1 MATSAAAAAG
11 SPWQIRDGC
20 LKVGDEVV
28 LSRVAPNITLT
39 TLKDGAAFVGATS
52 RSSSSRHVFNIGV
65 LRGHRFLSLF
75 RFKLWWMIPTFGD
88 AASKVPVDT
97 QMLLLEAREAS
108 APASG
113 TNVTGDED
121 ANEIFYVI
129 ILPVLD
135 GPFRTSLQGTDVD
148 TLQFCAESGDPNVQT
163 SKFSEAVLI
172 NTDTNPFDLI
182 KKSIRILEKHK
193 GTFSCIEHKKLPA
206 QIDLFG
212 WSTWDAFYDAVDR
225 IGIEEGL
232 KSLLKG
238 GFPPKW
244 LIIDDG
250 WQNILHDTM
259 DNHKLADVE
268 GLKYVSRQVNFD
280 ANPKFKGS
288 GQGKPIELQEFCKS
302 IKEKYGV
309 KYVYAWHTVLGYW
322 GGVSPTS
329 EGMKKYTAKIIYPVQ
344 SPGNLSHVVCGT
356 ILCVE
361 DEGVAFIE
369 PSRIRDFYEDFH
381 RYLASCGVNGVKVD
395 DQNLLEL
402 LGSGYGGRVALTR
415 EFLGA
420 LEESVI
426 NNFKDIS
433 LISSMCMSTDYLYSA
448 KKVAV
453 ARVSEDFMPT
463 EPTFQ
468 TMHIAGVAYTCLL
481 AGEIIVPDWD
491 MFHSNHYTAKFHAAA
506 RAIGGCAVYVSDK
519 PGEHGFDVIKRLVL
533 PDGSILRARYAGRP
547 TRDCLFSDPIT
558 DGKSLMKI
566 WNLNKITGV
575 LGVFNCQR
583 GGIWPPIR
591 GAPYNPPSESE
602 PFIISGIVSPR
613 DVEFLGEVAGEDW
626 LGDCAVYS
634 YTSGELSRMPKKG
647 RLEVTLGFLGFEVF
661 TVSPIRVFD
670 EKYQFA
676 PLGLLDMYNS
686 GGAVEVMNSS
696 LDSSGRKIEIQV
708 RGCGR
713 FGAYSNSKP
722 RSCSISG
729 KEEDL
734 GYDAENGMLT
744 ITLPQECTLR
754 TVAFV
759 Y

>member
-1 MATSAAAAAG
+1 MAASSAAA

-20 LKVGDEVV
+20 LMVRDKVV
-28 LSRVAPNITLT
+28 LSKVAPNITLT
-39 TLKDGAAFVGATS
+39 PSKDGAAFVGATS

-75 RFKLWWMIPTFGD
+75 RFKLWWMIPSFGD

-108 APASG
+108 ATASG
-113 TNVTGDED
+113 FN
-121 ANEIFYVI
+121 
-129 ILPVLD
+129 
-135 GPFRTSLQGTDVD
+135 
-148 TLQFCAESGDPNVQT
+148 GDPNVQT
-163 SKFSEAVLI
+163 SEFSEAVMI
-172 NTDTNPFDLI
+172 NTDTDPFDLI
-182 KKSIRILEKHK
+182 KKSISIK
-193 GTFSCIEHKKLPA
+193 GTFSCTEHEKVQKKTPFIRKILPV
-206 QIDLFG
+206 QVDLFG

-232 KSLLKG
+232 KSLSKG

-244 LIIDDG
+244 LVIDDG
-250 WQNILHDTM
+250 WQNILHDTV
-259 DNHKLADVE
+259 DNRKLADVE

-288 GQGKPIELQEFCKS
+288 GKGKPIELWEFCRS

-309 KYVYAWHTVLGYW
+309 KYVCAWHTALGYW
-322 GGVSPTS
+322 GGESPTL
-329 EGMKKYTAKIIYPVQ
+329 EEMKKYIAKIAYPVQ
-344 SPGNLSHVVCGT
+344 SPGNLSHVVWFT
-356 ILCVE
+356 
-361 DEGVAFIE
+361 FIE
-369 PSRIRDFYEDFH
+369 PSRIHDFHNDFH
-381 RYLASCGVNGVKVD
+381 RYLTSCSVDGVKVD
-395 DQNLLEL
+395 DQNLLET

-453 ARVSEDFMPT
+453 ARVSEDLMPT

-468 TMHIAGVAYTCLL
+468 TMHIAGIAYACLL

-491 MFHSNHYTAKFHAAA
+491 MLHSNHYMAKFHAAA
-506 RAIGGCAVYVSDK
+506 RAIGGCAVYVS
-519 PGEHGFDVIKRLVL
+519 
-533 PDGSILRARYAGRP
+533 
-547 TRDCLFSDPIT
+547 
-558 DGKSLMKI
+558 LMKI
-566 WNLNKITGV
+566 WNLNKMTGV

-602 PFIISGIVSPR
+602 PFVISGTVSPR
-613 DVEFLGEVAGEDW
+613 DVEFLGRVAGEDW
-626 LGDCAVYS
+626 LGDCTVYL
-634 YTSGELSRMPKKG
+634 YTTGSTYKLSFR
-647 RLEVTLGFLGFEVF
+647 VQSSDT
-661 TVSPIRVFD
+661 VFD

-696 LDSSGRKIEIQV
+696 LDSSGRKIEIRV

-713 FGAYSNSKP
+713 FGAYSNSKQ
-722 RSCSISG
+722 RSCSVDG
-729 KEEDL
+729 KEEVF
-734 GYDAENGMLT
+734 GYNAENGMLT
-744 ITLPQECTLR
+744 ITLPQESTLR
-754 TVAFV
+754 TIAFV